1 MCDDVLAP
9 LVFETVEGRAEELG
23 GSATML
29 TEWGQCWPSY
39 DHPEYQGWTNR
50 SGHGDLLIHFSQK
63 ALSLNM
69 PVRGNSTNLLKIV

>member
-39 DHPEYQGWTNR
+39 DHPEYQGWTR
-50 SGHGDLLIHFSQK
+50 T
-63 ALSLNM
+63 
-69 PVRGNSTNLLKIV
+69 R